1 MILEENLFVHKN
13 QLHPNNPNIGFA
25 FASSS
30 YPYRLTNF
38 DGEYHVFRS
47 IPIEKV
53 KALLAKV
60 TDIEKIIQ
68 LFYLEDLY
76 EMDIP
81 LICVNNHQE
90 IDKQYIKKY
99 SKLR

>member
-1 MILEENLFVHKN
+1 M
-13 QLHPNNPNIGFA
+13 
-25 FASSS
+25 
-30 YPYRLTNF
+30 TNF

-81 LICVNNHQE
+81 LICVKNHQE